1 MKSRHRISGFG
12 DFTESLEGKTEAT
25 KPWKQ
30 VREGLEAIRGGL
42 GMAAEGATT
51 AFHDNVQQA
60 LGRAE
65 ALVGPKALESR
76 LW

>member
-1 MKSRHRISGFG
+1 MRTEVGDEMEASGG
-12 DFTESLEGKTEAT
+12 ETEALN
-25 KPWKQ
+25 PRKQ

-42 GMAAEGATT
+42 GIAAGGATT
-51 AFHDNVQQA
+51 AFQDSVRQA
-60 LGRAE
+60 LGSAE